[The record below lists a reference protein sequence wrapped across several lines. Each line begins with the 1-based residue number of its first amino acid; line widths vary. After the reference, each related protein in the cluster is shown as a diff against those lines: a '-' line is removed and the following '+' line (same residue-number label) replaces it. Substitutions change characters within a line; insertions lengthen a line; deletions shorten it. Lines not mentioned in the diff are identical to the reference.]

1 MNMEVK
7 EYWER
12 RKKLEQQFFLK
23 LEELRKDLNRQFSD
37 MYDFNSFEETALS
50 LFKAHF
56 SEYYAVVPK
65 VKIYEGKTIQLER
78 IRQRD

>member
-50 LFKAHF
+50 LFKAYF
-56 SEYYAVVPK
+56 SEYYEVV
-65 VKIYEGKTIQLER
+65 T
-78 IRQRD
+78 